1 MKSDTMSIMGTPIGQ
16 TELKEL
22 LKETK
27 ETVATSYVRQCET
40 DRTFGAI
47 DMWNRQKQQRTSSQ
61 MRRWLN

>member
-1 MKSDTMSIMGTPIGQ
+1 MKSDTTSIMGTPIGQ

-27 ETVATSYVRQCET
+27 ETVATSYVRQGET